1 MSENMEKDY
10 KQIERQTAADYEY
23 STLMQL
29 LEVSVSKHLLDEH
42 FTLIWAN
49 DFYYQMI
56 GWPKEE
62 YEKVFHN
69 RPDLYYETDREEWDR
84 ITGVVME
91 TLRRGEKGY
100 KLATRMRR
108 KSGEH
113 IWVQFSV
120 RFADEY
126 VDGYQV
132 GYTVITNID
141 DMIQMQKEQ
150 SVTYDNLP
158 GFVAKYRID
167 QELNM
172 ILLESNSRFA
182 EYFGSE
188 AERGEYSVYQRNIR
202 DN

>member
-1 MSENMEKDY
+1 MWENEEKDGAQV
-10 KQIERQTAADYEY
+10 KRQTAEDYEY

-29 LEVSVSKHLLDEH
+29 LGVSVSKHLLDEH

-49 DFYYQMI
+49 DFYYQLI

-69 RPDLYYETDREEWDR
+69 RPDLYYANDREEWKR
-84 ITGVVME
+84 ITEVVME
-91 TLRRGEKGY
+91 TMRRGEKGY

-108 KSGEH
+108 KNGEH

-141 DMIQMQKEQ
+141 DLVQIQKEQ
-150 SVTYDNLP
+150 SVTYESLP

-167 QELNM
+167 QEMNM
-172 ILLESNSRFA
+172 NLLEANARFT
-182 EYFGSE
+182 EYFGCE
-188 AERGEYSVYQRNIR
+188 AERG
-202 DN
+202 